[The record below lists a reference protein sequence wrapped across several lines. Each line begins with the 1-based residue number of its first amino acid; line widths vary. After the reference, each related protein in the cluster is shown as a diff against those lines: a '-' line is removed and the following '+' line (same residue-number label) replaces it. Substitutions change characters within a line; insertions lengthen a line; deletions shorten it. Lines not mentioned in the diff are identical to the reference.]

1 MNHRESGDA
10 PDGTPEQ
17 STPEQPVSER
27 SPEQL
32 PSDRQA
38 QDEGATAE
46 WAATTELPAD
56 EWAATTQL
64 PEADTAADSESP
76 TEALPATDA
85 GPPPGGTTAPPPG
98 PGAPPSAVWGAQG
111 NGADEPGPAT
121 PTSPSPTGGYVRA
134 VFGPQGLVTTAWI
147 VAVPLVLGLVSAACL
162 LGALGATTGEM
173 PDFATAA
180 AAILVALGLVLGG
193 GVSAR
198 GDIDAGFFSASGSAA
213 ITVFALGTLVAVS
226 ATTVLV
232 AKLRA
237 RREAAG
243 PSTVAELARAAI
255 EAGFAGILILLLTV
269 FASLGDAAGLS
280 GLVIRS
286 RAPLALL
293 VVFLVVGFTLF
304 LTRESARRRA
314 LGLPDGRWA
323 RPFRE
328 AVRYFGVQFALF
340 GLVALV
346 GAVVIAVRAE
356 SIGAFFALL
365 PFLGNVAGIAAALGH
380 LGGVTAASGFTGT
393 EMGFAW
399 NLLGWHSAW
408 LIAAAVIGIVV
419 GAVFV
424 GARRPY
430 ATHPQMRRPDWKR
443 IWQLPLVVFAIWCVL
458 ALGVLGAR
466 ASGQLSSMMDLVGA
480 GSVGLAWY
488 VPFAMAIAAAATS
501 LLAEFAPLWLARVN
515 PAWAAALAAPVAGV
529 PFASAETVPQATA
542 PHTTPGQGFA
552 PPAGFAA
559 AAPGAAPAGPAPAP
573 QPMSRK
579 AKGTLIAVLASVVGV
594 GVLIGATAIT
604 VAVLNGQRDPATA
617 VDDYLSLLEDGKAE
631 AATELVDPG
640 LQNADRELLTDEVM
654 AGAIHRIEVV
664 DVTTENRSEGTAT
677 VTATLSLDGER
688 FEHTFPVVE
697 GDKELLFLDTWELR
711 EPLLVPVTLESD
723 GAETI
728 TVGDAEVQLESS
740 GDSGFWGGSYPT
752 RELMVYPGVY
762 PVGGVEN
769 EFVTTSEEELR
780 ALPGNGEWASVAV
793 ESAPNQAFEAAILEQ
808 VQARITQCTEV
819 PTNMDDEC
827 PYLTQDDDLD
837 ELTVVSQAEGFDE
850 ISLTDFVASEAEI
863 AVRANPSTFDEDP
876 DLEETSFTASGE
888 IEIIDGKPT
897 VTEISLG
904 GGFWW

>member
-17 STPEQPVSER
+17 STPEQPTPEP

-32 PSDRQA
+32 PSERQA
-38 QDEGATAE
+38 QDAGATAE

-64 PEADTAADSESP
+64 TEADTAAGSESP

-85 GPPPGGTTAPPPG
+85 GPPPGATTAPSPG
-98 PGAPPSAVWGAQG
+98 AGAPPAAVPGAQG
-111 NGADEPGPAT
+111 YGPHQPGPAT
-121 PTSPSPTGGYVRA
+121 PKPPSPTGTYVRA
-134 VFGPQGLVTTAWI
+134 IFGQQGLVTTAWI

-173 PDFATAA
+173 PDFGTAA

-232 AKLRA
+232 ARLRA
-237 RREAAG
+237 RRETAG
-243 PSTVAELARAAI
+243 PSTVAELARAAV
-255 EAGFAGILILLLTV
+255 EAGFAGVLILLLTV

-293 VVFLVVGFTLF
+293 VVFLVVGVTLF

-323 RPFRE
+323 SPFRE

-340 GLVALV
+340 GLVALI

-356 SIGAFFALL
+356 SVGAFFALL
-365 PFLGNVAGIAAALGH
+365 PFLGNLAGIAAALGH
-380 LGGVTAASGFTGT
+380 LGGVTVASGFTGT
-393 EMGFAW
+393 EMGLAW
-399 NLLGWHSAW
+399 DLLGGHSAW
-408 LIAAAVIGIVV
+408 LIAAAVISIVA

-443 IWQLPLVVFAIWCVL
+443 IWQLPVVVFAIWCVL

-515 PAWAAALAAPVAGV
+515 PAWAAALAAPVAGGV
-529 PFASAETVPQATA
+529 PASAA
-542 PHTTPGQGFA
+542 PA
-552 PPAGFAA
+552 PEAVPAGFAA
-559 AAPGAAPAGPAPAP
+559 AAPGAAPADAPAGPAPAP
-573 QPMSRK
+573 QPMSRR
-579 AKGTLIAVLASVVGV
+579 AKGTLVAVLASVGAVGA
-594 GVLIGATAIT
+594 LIGATAIT

-617 VDDYLSLLEDGKAE
+617 VEDYLSLLEDGKAE

-640 LQNADRELLTDEVM
+640 LQNAERELLTDEVM

-664 DVTTENRSEGTAT
+664 DVTTENRSAGTAL
-677 VTATLSLDGER
+677 VSATLALDGER

-740 GDSGFWGGSYPT
+740 GGSGFWGGSYPT

-762 PVGGVEN
+762 PVGGVED
-769 EFVTTSEEELR
+769 EFVTTSAEELR
-780 ALPGNGEWASVAV
+780 ALPGNGEWATVAV
-793 ESAPNQAFEAAILEQ
+793 ESAPNEAFEAAILEQ

-850 ISLTDFVASEAEI
+850 ISLTDFTASEAEI
-863 AVRANPSTFDEDP
+863 SVRPNPTSYDEDP
-876 DLEETSFTASGE
+876 DVEETSFNAYGE
-888 IEIIDGKPT
+888 IEIVDGKPT

-904 GGFWW
+904 GGLWW